1 MVPIETKVLLEKRL
15 QGFLE
20 HCKLKRQKSRMDVY
34 MENLKTIS
42 NKEIYDLNEQDV
54 LKFLIYKD
62 VNNSGRTLVHHF
74 QCPSSQ
80 GY

>member
-1 MVPIETKVLLEKRL
+1 MPIETKVLLEQRL

-54 LKFLIYKD
+54 LKFLTYKN

-74 QCPSSQ
+74 QCPIF
-80 GY
+80 

>member
-1 MVPIETKVLLEKRL
+1 
-15 QGFLE
+15 
-20 HCKLKRQKSRMDVY
+20 MDVY

-74 QCPSSQ
+74 QCPNLESFNLLKGKLHISL
-80 GY
+80 GM